1 MKSKLSSMSMR
12 DKRILLML
20 LGIVVFV
27 LGYFLVFQPQME
39 KAADIEAQNA
49 PLREKLSQLREI
61 EENQDY
67 YISETNKYNQRVTDY
82 TNMFP
87 ADVKEEDAVLL
98 GKGIEDKLGMWIYK
112 MDFSDQE
119 FVASLDTSAINSSSD
134 EDDSTLTEQANQST
148 QDQINEIE
156 GTSDEASTTTVPDGI
171 DYDSVALY
179 RVKNTM
185 EFDGTYQELKDL
197 VDYLAAD
204 DSRLTIDSVD
214 IDFSASTGDLGG
226 TVVVNMFSMT
236 GTGREYVTP
245 DISSV
250 ILGNHNL
257 FGTLTTSSS
266 KNSGRGNS
274 SNNNNSGS
282 NSSDNNNNS
291 SSDNN
296 SSDSEAGNSSDNSDN
311 TQ

>member
-1 MKSKLSSMSMR
+1 MKTKLSKMSMR

-27 LGYFLVFQPQME
+27 LGYFLVFQPQMA
-39 KAADIEAQNA
+39 KAEEIEAQNV
-49 PLREKLSQLREI
+49 PLREKLNQLKEI

-98 GKGIEDKLGMWIYK
+98 GKGMEDKLGMWIFK
-112 MDFSDQE
+112 MDFADQE
-119 FVASLDTSAINSSSD
+119 FVASLDTSGLNDGS
-134 EDDSTLTEQANQST
+134 EGDDSTLSEQANQPT

-156 GTSDEASTTTVPDGI
+156 GTAETESDASAVPDGI
-171 DYDSVALY
+171 DLDSVALY

-185 EFDGTYQELKDL
+185 EFNGTYQELKDL
-197 VDYLAAD
+197 VDYLASDA
-204 DSRLTIDSVD
+204 SRLTIDSVD

-226 TVVVNMFSMT
+226 TVVVNMYSMT
-236 GTGREYVTP
+236 GTGRTYTTP

-250 ILGNHNL
+250 VLGNHNL
-257 FGTLTTSSS
+257 FGTLTTSSK
-266 KNSGRGNS
+266 KNSDNS
-274 SNNNNSGS
+274 SNSESS
-282 NSSDNNNNS
+282 N
-291 SSDNN
+291 DNN
-296 SSDSEAGNSSDNSDN
+296 SNDSSSSENSDN

>member
-1 MKSKLSSMSMR
+1 MKTKLSKMSMR

-27 LGYFLVFQPQME
+27 LGYFLVFQPQMD
-39 KAADIEAQNA
+39 KAAEIEAQNV
-49 PLREKLSQLREI
+49 PLREKLAQLREI

-67 YISETNKYNQRVTDY
+67 YLSETNKYNQRVSDY
-82 TNMFP
+82 TGMFP

-112 MDFSDQE
+112 MDFADQE
-119 FVASLDTSAINSSSD
+119 FVASLDTSALNNGS
-134 EDDSTLTEQANQST
+134 EGDDSTLTEQANQPT

-156 GTSDEASTTTVPDGI
+156 GVSDDESTTTVPDGI
-171 DYDSVALY
+171 DYNSVALY

-204 DSRLTIDSVD
+204 ASRMTIDSVD

-257 FGTLTTSSS
+257 FGTLTTSSK
-266 KNSGRGNS
+266 KNSDN
-274 SNNNNSGS
+274 SNNNNSNDSSENNSNDSS
-282 NSSDNNNNS
+282 NSADN
-291 SSDNN
+291 
-296 SSDSEAGNSSDNSDN
+296 ASDNSDN

>member
-1 MKSKLSSMSMR
+1 MKTKLSSMSMR

-27 LGYFLVFQPQME
+27 LGYFLVFQPQMA
-39 KAADIEAQNA
+39 KAEEIEAQNA
-49 PLREKLSQLREI
+49 PLREKLNQLREI

-98 GKGIEDKLGMWIYK
+98 GKGMEDKLGMWIYK
-112 MDFSDQE
+112 MDFAEQE
-119 FVASLDTSAINSSSD
+119 FVSSLDTSAINGGLTA
-134 EDDSTLTEQANQST
+134 DDSTLTEQANQPT

-156 GTSDEASTTTVPDGI
+156 GTSDDTDTTTVPDGI

-179 RVKNTM
+179 RVRNTM

-204 DSRLTIDSVD
+204 DSRLTLDSVD
-214 IDFSASTGDLGG
+214 ITFSASTGDLGG
-226 TVVVNMFSMT
+226 TVVVNMYSMT
-236 GTGREYVTP
+236 GTGRTYTTP

-250 ILGNHNL
+250 VLGNHNL
-257 FGTLTTSSS
+257 FGTLTTSSK
-266 KNSGRGNS
+266 KNSDS
-274 SNNNNSGS
+274 SENNNS
-282 NSSDNNNNS
+282 
-291 SSDNN
+291 
-296 SSDSEAGNSSDNSDN
+296 DSGTDNSSDNSDN

>member
-1 MKSKLSSMSMR
+1 MKTKLSSMSMR

-27 LGYFLVFQPQME
+27 LGYFLVFQPQMT
-39 KAADIEAQNA
+39 KAEEIEAQNA
-49 PLREKLSQLREI
+49 PLREKLNQLKEI

-67 YISETNKYNQRVTDY
+67 YVAETKKYNQRVTDY

-98 GKGIEDKLGMWIYK
+98 GKGMEDKLGMWIFK
-112 MDFSDQE
+112 MDFADQE
-119 FVASLDTSAINSSSD
+119 FVASLDTSAMNDGSTG
-134 EDDSTLTEQANQST
+134 DDSTLTEQANQPT

-156 GTSDEASTTTVPDGI
+156 GTDETESDTASAPDGI
-171 DYDSVALY
+171 DLDSVALY

-185 EFDGTYQELKDL
+185 EFNGTYQELKDL
-197 VDYLAAD
+197 VDYLASDA
-204 DSRLTIDSVD
+204 SRLTIDSVD

-226 TVVVNMFSMT
+226 TVVVNMYSMT
-236 GTGREYVTP
+236 GTGRTYTTP

-250 ILGNHNL
+250 VLGTHNL
-257 FGTLTTSSS
+257 FGTLTTSS
-266 KNSGRGNS
+266 KK
-274 SNNNNSGS
+274 
-282 NSSDNNNNS
+282 SD
-291 SSDNN
+291 SD
-296 SSDSEAGNSSDNSDN
+296 SSDSSHSSDNSDN

>member
-1 MKSKLSSMSMR
+1 MKTKLSKMSMR

-20 LGIVVFV
+20 LGIVVFL
-27 LGYFLVFQPQME
+27 LGYFLVFQPQMA
-39 KAADIEAQNA
+39 KAEEIEAQNV
-49 PLREKLSQLREI
+49 PLREKLNQLKEI

-98 GKGIEDKLGMWIYK
+98 GKGMEDKLGMWIFK
-112 MDFSDQE
+112 MDFADQE
-119 FVASLDTSAINSSSD
+119 FVASLDTSGLNDGS
-134 EDDSTLTEQANQST
+134 EGDDSTLSEQANQPT

-156 GTSDEASTTTVPDGI
+156 GTAETESDASAVPDGI
-171 DYDSVALY
+171 DLDSVALY

-185 EFDGTYQELKDL
+185 EFNGTYQELKDL
-197 VDYLAAD
+197 VDYLASDA
-204 DSRLTIDSVD
+204 SRLTIDSVD

-226 TVVVNMFSMT
+226 TVVVNMYSMT
-236 GTGREYVTP
+236 GTGRTYTTP

-250 ILGNHNL
+250 VLGNHNL
-257 FGTLTTSSS
+257 FGTLTTSSK
-266 KNSGRGNS
+266 KNSDNS
-274 SNNNNSGS
+274 SNSESS
-282 NSSDNNNNS
+282 N
-291 SSDNN
+291 DNN
-296 SSDSEAGNSSDNSDN
+296 SNDSSSSENSDN

>member
-1 MKSKLSSMSMR
+1 MKTKLSKMSMR

-27 LGYFLVFQPQME
+27 LGYFLVFQPQMA
-39 KAADIEAQNA
+39 KAEEIEAQNA
-49 PLREKLSQLREI
+49 PLREKLNQLKEI

-98 GKGIEDKLGMWIYK
+98 GKGMEDKLGMSIFK
-112 MDFSDQE
+112 MDFAEQE
-119 FVASLDTSAINSSSD
+119 FVASLDTSAMNDGSTG
-134 EDDSTLTEQANQST
+134 DDSTLTEQANQPT

-156 GTSDEASTTTVPDGI
+156 GTDETEIDTSSAPDDI
-171 DYDSVALY
+171 DLDSVALY

-185 EFDGTYQELKDL
+185 EFNGTYQELKDL

-204 DSRLTIDSVD
+204 ASRMTIDSVD

-226 TVVVNMFSMT
+226 TVVVNMYSMT
-236 GTGREYVTP
+236 GTGRTYTTP

-250 ILGNHNL
+250 VLGNHNL
-257 FGTLTTSSS
+257 FGTLTTSSK
-266 KNSGRGNS
+266 KNS
-274 SNNNNSGS
+274 
-282 NSSDNNNNS
+282 DNS
-291 SSDNN
+291 SSDND
-296 SSDSEAGNSSDNSDN
+296 SSDSGSSDNSDN

>member
-1 MKSKLSSMSMR
+1 MKTKLSKMSMR

-27 LGYFLVFQPQME
+27 LGYFLVFQPQMT
-39 KAADIEAQNA
+39 KAEEIEAQNA
-49 PLREKLSQLREI
+49 PLREKLNQLKEI

-98 GKGIEDKLGMWIYK
+98 GKGMEDKLGMWIFK
-112 MDFSDQE
+112 MDFAEQE
-119 FVASLDTSAINSSSD
+119 FVASLDTSAMNDDSTG
-134 EDDSTLTEQANQST
+134 DDSTLTEQANQPT

-156 GTSDEASTTTVPDGI
+156 GTDETESDASSAPDGI
-171 DYDSVALY
+171 DLDSVALY

-185 EFDGTYQELKDL
+185 EFNGTYQELKDL
-197 VDYLAAD
+197 VDYLASDA
-204 DSRLTIDSVD
+204 SRMTIDSVD

-226 TVVVNMFSMT
+226 TVVVNMYSMT
-236 GTGREYVTP
+236 GTGRTYTTP

-250 ILGNHNL
+250 VLGNHNL
-257 FGTLTTSSS
+257 FGTLTSSS
-266 KNSGRGNS
+266 KKNSDDS
-274 SNNNNSGS
+274 SN
-282 NSSDNNNNS
+282 
-291 SSDNN
+291 DNN
-296 SSDSEAGNSSDNSDN
+296 SSDSSSSDHSDN

>member
-1 MKSKLSSMSMR
+1 MKTKLSKMSMR

-27 LGYFLVFQPQME
+27 LGYFLVFQPQMA
-39 KAADIEAQNA
+39 KAEEIEAQNV
-49 PLREKLSQLREI
+49 PLREKLNQLKEI

-98 GKGIEDKLGMWIYK
+98 GKGMEDKLGMWIFK
-112 MDFSDQE
+112 MDFADQE
-119 FVASLDTSAINSSSD
+119 FVASLDTSGLNNGS
-134 EDDSTLTEQANQST
+134 EGDDSTLSEQANQPT

-156 GTSDEASTTTVPDGI
+156 GVDETETDTSAAPDGI
-171 DYDSVALY
+171 DLNSVALY

-185 EFDGTYQELKDL
+185 EFNGTYQELKDL

-204 DSRLTIDSVD
+204 ASRLTIDSVD
-214 IDFSASTGDLGG
+214 VDFSASTGDLGG
-226 TVVVNMFSMT
+226 TVVVNMYSMT
-236 GTGREYVTP
+236 GTGRTYTTP

-250 ILGNHNL
+250 VLGNHNL
-257 FGTLTTSSS
+257 FGTLTTSSR
-266 KNSGRGNS
+266 KNSDNSSTNNSGSDNNTDNGSGGNS
-274 SNNNNSGS
+274 SNESG
-282 NSSDNNNNS
+282 
-291 SSDNN
+291 
-296 SSDSEAGNSSDNSDN
+296 SSDNSDN

>member
-1 MKSKLSSMSMR
+1 MKTKLSKMSMR

-27 LGYFLVFQPQME
+27 LGYFLVFQPQMA
-39 KAADIEAQNA
+39 KAEEIEAQNV
-49 PLREKLSQLREI
+49 PLREKLNQLKEI

-67 YISETNKYNQRVTDY
+67 YISETNKYNQRVSDY

-98 GKGIEDKLGMWIYK
+98 GKGMEDKLGLWIFK
-112 MDFSDQE
+112 MDFADQE
-119 FVASLDTSAINSSSD
+119 FVASLDTSGLSNGS
-134 EDDSTLTEQANQST
+134 EGDDSTLSEQANQPT

-156 GTSDEASTTTVPDGI
+156 GTAETESDASAVPDGI
-171 DYDSVALY
+171 DLDSVALY

-185 EFDGTYQELKDL
+185 EFNGTYQELKDL

-204 DSRLTIDSVD
+204 ASRLTIDSMD

-226 TVVVNMFSMT
+226 TVVVNMYSMT
-236 GTGREYVTP
+236 GTGRTYTTP

-250 ILGNHNL
+250 VLGNHNL
-257 FGTLTTSSS
+257 FGTLTTSSR
-266 KNSGRGNS
+266 KNSD
-274 SNNNNSGS
+274 NSGS
-282 NSSDNNNNS
+282 HSSGSSTDNS
-291 SSDNN
+291 SSN
-296 SSDSEAGNSSDNSDN
+296 DSNDGGSSDNSDN

>member
-1 MKSKLSSMSMR
+1 MKTKLSKMSMR

-27 LGYFLVFQPQME
+27 LGYFLVFQPQMA
-39 KAADIEAQNA
+39 KAEEIEAQNA
-49 PLREKLSQLREI
+49 PLKEKLAQLKEI

-67 YISETNKYNQRVTDY
+67 YVSETKKYNQRVTDY

-98 GKGIEDKLGMWIYK
+98 GKGMEDKLGMWIFK
-112 MDFSDQE
+112 MDFADQE
-119 FVASLDTSAINSSSD
+119 FVASLDTSALNGNSQ
-134 EDDSTLTEQANQST
+134 EDGSTLTEQANQPT

-156 GTSDEASTTTVPDGI
+156 GIPETEDTNTVPDGI
-171 DYDSVALY
+171 DYNSVALY

-185 EFDGTYQELKDL
+185 EFNGTYQELKEL

-204 DSRLTIDSVD
+204 ASRLTIDSVD

-226 TVVVNMFSMT
+226 TVVVNMYSMT
-236 GTGREYVTP
+236 GTGRDYVTP
-245 DISSV
+245 DVSSV
-250 ILGNHNL
+250 VLGNHNL
-257 FGTLTTSSS
+257 FGTLTTSSK
-266 KNSGRGNS
+266 KNSDNSSDNSS
-274 SNNNNSGS
+274 SNNNN
-282 NSSDNNNNS
+282 NSSD
-291 SSDNN
+291 
-296 SSDSEAGNSSDNSDN
+296 AGNSDNSLDNSEN

>member
-1 MKSKLSSMSMR
+1 MKTKLSKMSMR

-27 LGYFLVFQPQME
+27 LGYFLVFQPQMA
-39 KAADIEAQNA
+39 KAEEIEAQNV
-49 PLREKLSQLREI
+49 PLREKLNQLKEI

-98 GKGIEDKLGMWIYK
+98 GKGMEDKLGMWIFK
-112 MDFSDQE
+112 MDFADQE
-119 FVASLDTSAINSSSD
+119 FVASLDTSGLNNGS
-134 EDDSTLTEQANQST
+134 EGDDSTLSEQANQPT

-156 GTSDEASTTTVPDGI
+156 GTAETESDASAVPDGI
-171 DYDSVALY
+171 DLDSVALY

-185 EFDGTYQELKDL
+185 EFNGTYQELKDL
-197 VDYLAAD
+197 VDYLASDA
-204 DSRLTIDSVD
+204 SRLTIDSVD

-226 TVVVNMFSMT
+226 TVVVNMYSMT
-236 GTGREYVTP
+236 GTGRTYTTP

-250 ILGNHNL
+250 VLGNHNL
-257 FGTLTTSSS
+257 FGTLTTSSK
-266 KNSGRGNS
+266 KNSDNS
-274 SNNNNSGS
+274 SNSESS
-282 NSSDNNNNS
+282 N
-291 SSDNN
+291 DNN
-296 SSDSEAGNSSDNSDN
+296 SNDSGSSENSDN